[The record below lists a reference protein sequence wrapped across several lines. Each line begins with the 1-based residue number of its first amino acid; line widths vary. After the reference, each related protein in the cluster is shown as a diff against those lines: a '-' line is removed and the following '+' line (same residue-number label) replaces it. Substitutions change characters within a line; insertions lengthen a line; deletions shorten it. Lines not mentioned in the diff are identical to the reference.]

1 MPGDIILFYIHV
13 YHKWRSYDIWFLKY
27 KVWQT
32 FSSFWATFCPFS
44 PLTTWKIKI
53 CNIEKNNWRYYHF
66 IHLHHKSQSHTFLSF
81 WTLFCPFTPYG
92 PRKSKLK
99 KKAKNTRRYYHFTN
113 INDTHVIH
121 GSSDMEC
128 TDRIFCHFGLFFLPF
143 YPPNDPKL
151 KILKIRK
158 NSLEISFYTGVT

>member
-1 MPGDIILFYIHV
+1 MPGDIILLYIHV

-27 KVWQT
+27 KVRQT
-32 FSSFWATFCPFS
+32 KIFDILSHFLPFQ
-44 PLTTWKIKI
+44 PLDNLDNQNL
-53 CNIEKNNWRYYHF
+53 NIEKNNWRYYHF
-66 IHLHHKSQSHTFLSF
+66 IHLHHKWQSHTFLSF

-113 INDTHVIH
+113 ITDTHVIH

-128 TDRIFCHFGLFFLPF
+128 TDRIFCHFGLFFCPF
-143 YPPNDPKL
+143 TPLTTQNSKFWKYE
-151 KILKIRK
+151 KIVWRYH
-158 NSLEISFYTGVT
+158 FTQV